1 MSEKKRN
8 KAEEKEKEKIQQSE
22 QKSPDD
28 FNGQDEDIVEETGD
42 KEHRSPD
49 DFEQEPEE
57 EDEEPES
64 KKTGKGKKKKKEKE
78 SEAEKINKLEQ
89 QVGEL
94 NDKYLRLYSEFD
106 NYRKRSIK
114 ERIEYTQSAAR
125 DLIVE
130 LLPVL
135 DDFERAL
142 NSFDEEKNSNNNE
155 MREGVQLIYNKL
167 KSLLMTKGLSE
178 IDAKEKEFDTDFH
191 EAVTQIPAP
200 SGELKGKVVDVVEKG
215 YMLND
220 KVIRYAKVVV
230 GK

>member
-1 MSEKKRN
+1 MSEDKKN
-8 KAEEKEKEKIQQSE
+8 KAEEAEKEKIRQSE

-28 FNGQDEDIVEETGD
+28 FDGKDEDFSEGQS
-42 KEHRSPD
+42 EHKSPD
-49 DFEQEPEE
+49 DFEEGSLDEA
-57 EDEEPES
+57 EDDKS
-64 KKTGKGKKKKKEKE
+64 GKKGKGKKKKKARE

-94 NDKYLRLYSEFD
+94 NDKYIRLYSEFD

-142 NSFDEEKNSNNNE
+142 NSFVEEKADNNNE
-155 MREGVQLIYNKL
+155 MKEGVQLIYNKL
-167 KSLLMTKGLSE
+167 KSLLKAKGLSE
-178 IDAKEKEFDTDFH
+178 IDAMEKEFDTDFH

-200 SGELKGKVVDVVEKG
+200 KEELKGKVVDVVEKG